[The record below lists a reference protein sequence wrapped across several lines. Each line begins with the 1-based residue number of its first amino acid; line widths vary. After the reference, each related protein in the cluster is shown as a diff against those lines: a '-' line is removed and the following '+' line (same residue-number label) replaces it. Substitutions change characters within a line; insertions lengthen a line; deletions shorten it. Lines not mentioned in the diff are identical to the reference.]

1 MATKTEDQA
10 FGLTPDLESVLEQTR
25 EAGDK
30 LVASNRKLT
39 LAYLD
44 GVEKYVGSVAQFQ
57 RKLGEQIKLEPL
69 TGVLNA
75 QAKLAED
82 LTSAGVAAARDL
94 ITA

>member
-1 MATKTEDQA
+1 MATKSTEEA
-10 FGLTPDLESVLEQTR
+10 FPLYADFETIVEQTR

-30 LVASNRKLT
+30 LVASSRKLT
-39 LAYLD
+39 TAYLD
-44 GVEKYVGSVAQFQ
+44 GVEKYVTGVAQFQ
-57 RKLGEQIKLEPL
+57 RKLGEQIKVEPF

-94 ITA
+94 IAA